1 MHSMHE
7 SHAGALSFQT
17 SLIWA
22 SAYGHLSV
30 VKYLLGLPNCNVD
43 ATSNDGW
50 VRSNMT
56 MIMC

>member
-1 MHSMHE
+1 MHE